1 MTQSI
6 NFPIAEVLPKLQRT
20 LEQHLRVVLE
30 APPGAGKTTQVPPAL
45 LDAPWL
51 AGRKILMLE
60 PRRIAARAAAEFMAA
75 QRGENVG
82 ETVGYRIRFEAKVS
96 ARTRIEVVTEGILTR
111 MLQDDPTLGEGRAE
125 IGMISRELEPDDA
138 TKFPKVHFQ
147 ATRIGTDALALVV
160 SKDVWQ
166 GGVHILSRQQVQGI
180 YEGTITHWKEVGGPD
195 RRIVFFNKEP
205 GRGTWEAFA
214 KWLYGDPKKAP
225 DVSHPEVGANEEG
238 RNKVASTPGSISQLS
253 AAWADQKTVFAVT
266 IRRLDGKV
274 VAPTLATIA
283 DGSYP
288 IARPL
293 QVVTDG
299 PPKGVAKDMIDLLLS
314 PRGQALVEKHGYL
327 KAPAAGKSKK

>member
-1 MTQSI
+1 MLRTRLGLLLIASAAPLFTTAAGSAQPLRIVGSTTVNPVVVEAAEILRAEKKATIFVDTQGGSS
-6 NFPIAEVLPKLQRT
+6 
-20 LEQHLRVVLE
+20 
-30 APPGAGKTTQVPPAL
+30 GG
-45 LDAPWL
+45 
-51 AGRKILMLE
+51 
-60 PRRIAARAAAEFMAA
+60 IAA
-75 QRGENVG
+75 
-82 ETVGYRIRFEAKVS
+82 
-96 ARTRIEVVTEGILTR
+96 
-111 MLQDDPTLGEGRAE
+111 LGEGRAE
-125 IGMISRELEPDDA
+125 IGMISRELEPDDSK
-138 TKFPKVHFQ
+138 KFPKVAFT
-147 ATRIGTDALALVV
+147 ATRIGIDALALIV
-160 SKDVWQ
+160 SKDVWN
-166 GGVHILSRQQVQGI
+166 GGVRILSRQQVQGI
-180 YEGTITHWKEVGGPD
+180 YEGTITNWKAVGGPD

-253 AAWADQKTVFAVT
+253 AAWADQKTVFAVA

-274 VAPTLATIA
+274 VAPTLKTIA

-299 PPKGVAKDMIDLLLS
+299 PPKGLAKEMIDLLLS

-327 KAPAAGKSKK
+327 KAPAAGTSKK

>member
-1 MTQSI
+1 MLRARLGLLLIATLAARSAASAQPLRIVGSTTVNPVVVEAAEILRAEKKATIYVDTQGGSS
-6 NFPIAEVLPKLQRT
+6 
-20 LEQHLRVVLE
+20 
-30 APPGAGKTTQVPPAL
+30 GG
-45 LDAPWL
+45 
-51 AGRKILMLE
+51 
-60 PRRIAARAAAEFMAA
+60 IAA
-75 QRGENVG
+75 
-82 ETVGYRIRFEAKVS
+82 
-96 ARTRIEVVTEGILTR
+96 
-111 MLQDDPTLGEGRAE
+111 LGEGRAE
-125 IGMISRELEPDDA
+125 IGMISREVEPDDA
-138 TKFPKVHFQ
+138 TKFPRVHFQ
-147 ATRIGTDALALVV
+147 ATRIGIDALALVV
-160 SKDVWQ
+160 SRDVWE

-180 YEGTITHWKEVGGPD
+180 YEGTITNWKAVGGPD

-238 RNKVASTPGSISQLS
+238 RNKVAWTPGSISQLS
-253 AAWADQKTVFAVT
+253 AAWADQKTVFAVA

-299 PPKGVAKDMIDLLLS
+299 PPKGLAKEMIDLLLS

-327 KAPAAGKSKK
+327 KAPAAGTSKK

>member
-1 MTQSI
+1 MLRTRLGLLLIASAVPLFTTAAGSAQPLRIVGSTTVNPVVVEAAEILRAEKKATIFVDTQGGSS
-6 NFPIAEVLPKLQRT
+6 
-20 LEQHLRVVLE
+20 
-30 APPGAGKTTQVPPAL
+30 GG
-45 LDAPWL
+45 
-51 AGRKILMLE
+51 
-60 PRRIAARAAAEFMAA
+60 IAA
-75 QRGENVG
+75 
-82 ETVGYRIRFEAKVS
+82 
-96 ARTRIEVVTEGILTR
+96 
-111 MLQDDPTLGEGRAE
+111 LGEGRAE
-125 IGMISRELEPDDA
+125 IGMISRELEPDDSK
-138 TKFPKVHFQ
+138 KFPKVAFT
-147 ATRIGTDALALVV
+147 ATRIGIDALALIV
-160 SKDVWQ
+160 SKDVWN
-166 GGVHILSRQQVQGI
+166 GGVRILSRQQVQGI
-180 YEGTITHWKEVGGPD
+180 YEGTITNWKAVGGPD

-253 AAWADQKTVFAVT
+253 AAWADQKTVFAVA

-274 VAPTLATIA
+274 VAPTLKTIA

-299 PPKGVAKDMIDLLLS
+299 PPKGLAKEMIDLLLS

-327 KAPAAGKSKK
+327 KAPAAGTGKK